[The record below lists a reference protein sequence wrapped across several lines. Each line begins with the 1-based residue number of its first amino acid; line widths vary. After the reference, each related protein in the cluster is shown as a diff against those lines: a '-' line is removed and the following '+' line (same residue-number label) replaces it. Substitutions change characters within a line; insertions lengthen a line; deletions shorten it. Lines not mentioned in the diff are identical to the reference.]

1 MRHMSL
7 TLDRCFPET
16 RERIA
21 RWRNDPDVLAVLQ
34 VGSKTRGFDDATS
47 DDDLEVVLTE
57 AAAARIPPGR
67 CIDRLVVGEGAARRV
82 VFDAQLA
89 GPQEYVRKLDSPFDL
104 DHWPYEAAIVH
115 FDRDGRV
122 AAWVR
127 RLGEMPPEFRAA
139 RLRHAAIDAWIAP
152 RRAARTVA
160 RGGDA
165 AGRLL
170 IVTGVRA
177 LTRVLFALEWRWA
190 PLDHWWERDL
200 ATLADPHGAGP
211 YLLEAMRT
219 LDPKPLVAALARLD
233 GALAAEGVPAAPE
246 ARVELFLTLV
256 HASNAAER
264 ARHVTM

>member
-1 MRHMSL
+1 MSL

-16 RERIA
+16 RARIER
-21 RWRNDPDVLAVLQ
+21 WQSDPDVLAVLQ
-34 VGSKTRGFDDATS
+34 VGSKTRGFHDATS

-57 AAAARIPPGR
+57 AAAAHIPPAR

-82 VFDAQLA
+82 VYDAQLA

-104 DHWPYEAAIVH
+104 DHWPYERAVVH

-122 AAWVR
+122 GAWVR
-127 RLGEMPPEFRAA
+127 RLGEMQPEFRTA

-152 RRAARTVA
+152 RRAARTYA
-160 RGGDA
+160 RGA
-165 AGRLL
+165 EASGRLL
-170 IVTGVRA
+170 IVTGARA

-200 ATLADPHGAGP
+200 ATLADPHGARAS
-211 YLLEAMRT
+211 LMEAMRT
-219 LDPKPLVAALARLD
+219 LRPEPLETALGKLD
-233 GALAAEGVPAAPE
+233 GALAAEGVPAAPA
-246 ARVELFLTLV
+246 ARVELFLTLI

-264 ARHVTM
+264 ARHATL